1 MSSLLLY
8 DSSNTPYTFTPGEV
22 YFYKRDTLISDFGCD
37 WLRTRSSDY
46 GNNYNDG
53 TFSGALGN
61 TGWGGQP
68 ADITD
73 GIMYSVCRAGS
84 VSNFYNG
91 GISIKDMVQT
101 VAGGGTKTLYSQKDG
116 AGSQWTFDGT
126 ASGQYALSVTRA
138 GRTLS
143 ICGYDTG
150 DQYYVQMPYLC
161 RFVNETDFT
170 KSPYTGENIG
180 FYLLTSDGQPG
191 GLICCGAFSYGS
203 IVLIAEFEPDPG
215 DKGFRPTGA
224 YSTKNKPGIGGR
236 GSEPGERPRYKGD
249 PVTQPGAPDESQAS
263 AVGSGFINCYM
274 IDTANLQKV
283 GQCLYGST
291 LLGLLQSLSINPLD
305 FIISL
310 MVFPTKPDVGSA
322 ENIKLGGWLAAA
334 AGGAALGF
342 DATGNRLASEFK
354 VVDFGTLQIPENWGS
369 FLDYESTIE
378 LYLPF
383 IGTVSI
389 DVSECMGGSINV
401 QYTIDF
407 FTGMCVAN
415 VLCSKPAFVLPNGDV
430 IQNVEAQHAYQGNC
444 AIQIPLSAINYG
456 NMVGSLI
463 NACTQGITNPVAGM
477 INAGETALSG
487 GFRPSV
493 TSKGNIVANSGFCSV
508 LYPYIRITRP
518 ITTEPE
524 SFQEVLGYPS
534 YINTTL
540 GECEG
545 LCVCEDIDIKG
556 IVGATEEELSRIK
569 SLCSEGVYI

>member
-1 MSSLLLY
+1 MEIVLY
-8 DSSNTPYTFTPGEV
+8 Q
-22 YFYKRDTLISDFGCD
+22 
-37 WLRTRSSDY
+37 
-46 GNNYNDG
+46 
-53 TFSGALGN
+53 SGVGKYYPVVQLGDL
-61 TGWGGQP
+61 T
-68 ADITD
+68 
-73 GIMYSVCRAGS
+73 
-84 VSNFYNG
+84 NFE
-91 GISIKDMVQT
+91 
-101 VAGGGTKTLYSQKDG
+101 
-116 AGSQWTFDGT
+116 
-126 ASGQYALSVTRA
+126 SGY
-138 GRTLS
+138 
-143 ICGYDTG
+143 
-150 DQYYVQMPYLC
+150 
-161 RFVNETDFT
+161 
-170 KSPYTGENIG
+170 
-180 FYLLTSDGQPG
+180 PG
-191 GLICCGAFSYGS
+191 GLSQASGGTSWTAKQGTWNNRPADPLKSESILLDNMSGNYYPNPPSTAYSINIYHDSYAPSDMAWEFRIEAQSGGSPTVGINTWGSRNTQSYVWFAVGMLNMIQRFGFYIYNEDAGVWAFVYQPQNSDSLNEIWAEAETGAS
-203 IVLIAEFEPDPG
+203 PG
-215 DKGFRPTGA
+215 DKDFKPTGA
-224 YSTKNKPGIGGR
+224 YTDKNRPGIGGR
-236 GSEPGERPRYKGD
+236 GTEPGDRPRYKGD
-249 PVTQPGAPDESQAS
+249 PITQPGAPDESQAS

-310 MVFPTKPDVGSA
+310 MVFPTNPDVGSS

-369 FLDYESTIE
+369 FLDYESQIE

-487 GFRPSV
+487 GFRPTV

-518 ITTEPE
+518 ITAEPE

-545 LCVCEDIDIKG
+545 LCVCEDIDIEG
-556 IVGATEEELSRIK
+556 ITGATENELTRIK

>member
-1 MSSLLLY
+1 MEIVLY
-8 DSSNTPYTFTPGEV
+8 
-22 YFYKRDTLISDFGCD
+22 K
-37 WLRTRSSDY
+37 
-46 GNNYNDG
+46 
-53 TFSGALGN
+53 SGVGKYYPVVQLGDL
-61 TGWGGQP
+61 T
-68 ADITD
+68 
-73 GIMYSVCRAGS
+73 
-84 VSNFYNG
+84 NFE
-91 GISIKDMVQT
+91 
-101 VAGGGTKTLYSQKDG
+101 
-116 AGSQWTFDGT
+116 
-126 ASGQYALSVTRA
+126 SGY
-138 GRTLS
+138 
-143 ICGYDTG
+143 
-150 DQYYVQMPYLC
+150 
-161 RFVNETDFT
+161 
-170 KSPYTGENIG
+170 
-180 FYLLTSDGQPG
+180 PG
-191 GLICCGAFSYGS
+191 GLSQSSGGTSWAAKQGTWDNRPADPLKSESILLDNMSGIYYPNPPSTAYAINIYHESFAPSDMPWEFRIEAQSGGSPTVGLNTWGSRNTQSYVWFAVAMLNMIQRFGFYIYNEDARVWAFVYQPQNSDSLNEIWSEAETGAS
-203 IVLIAEFEPDPG
+203 PG
-215 DKGFRPTGA
+215 DKGFIPTGA
-224 YSTKNKPGIGGR
+224 YTNKNKPGIGGK
-236 GSEPGERPRYKGD
+236 GTDPGATPRYKGD

-263 AVGSGFINCYM
+263 AVGSGFINCYK
-274 IDTANLQKV
+274 IDTTNLQKV

-310 MVFPTKPDVGSA
+310 MVFPTNPDVGAA

-342 DATGNRLASEFK
+342 DASGNRLVSQFK

-369 FLDYESTIE
+369 FLDYESQIE

-518 ITTEPE
+518 ITAEPE

-545 LCVCEDIDIKG
+545 LCVCEDIDIEG
-556 IVGATEEELSRIK
+556 IVGATENELTRIK

>member
-1 MSSLLLY
+1 MEIVLY
-8 DSSNTPYTFTPGEV
+8 
-22 YFYKRDTLISDFGCD
+22 K
-37 WLRTRSSDY
+37 
-46 GNNYNDG
+46 
-53 TFSGALGN
+53 SGVGKYYPVVQLGDL
-61 TGWGGQP
+61 T
-68 ADITD
+68 
-73 GIMYSVCRAGS
+73 
-84 VSNFYNG
+84 NFE
-91 GISIKDMVQT
+91 
-101 VAGGGTKTLYSQKDG
+101 
-116 AGSQWTFDGT
+116 
-126 ASGQYALSVTRA
+126 SGY
-138 GRTLS
+138 
-143 ICGYDTG
+143 
-150 DQYYVQMPYLC
+150 
-161 RFVNETDFT
+161 
-170 KSPYTGENIG
+170 
-180 FYLLTSDGQPG
+180 PG
-191 GLICCGAFSYGS
+191 GLSQASGGTSWAAKQGTWDNKPADPLKSESILLDNMSGNYYPNPPSTAYGININQDSYAPADMPWEFRIEAQSGGNPTVGINTWGSRNTQSYVWFAVAMLNMIQRFGFYIYNEDARVWAFVYQPQNSDSLNEIWSEAETGAS
-203 IVLIAEFEPDPG
+203 PG
-215 DKGFRPTGA
+215 DKGFIPTGA
-224 YSTKNKPGIGGR
+224 YTNKNKPGIGGK
-236 GSEPGERPRYKGD
+236 GTDPGASPRYKGD

-263 AVGSGFINCYM
+263 AVGSGFINCYK
-274 IDTANLQKV
+274 IDTTNLQKV

-310 MVFPTKPDVGSA
+310 MVFPTNPDVGAA

-342 DATGNRLASEFK
+342 DATGNRLSSQFK

-369 FLDYESTIE
+369 FLDYESQIE

-518 ITTEPE
+518 ITAEPE

-545 LCVCEDIDIKG
+545 LCVCEDIDIEG
-556 IVGATEEELSRIK
+556 IVGATENELARIK

>member
-1 MSSLLLY
+1 MEIVLY
-8 DSSNTPYTFTPGEV
+8 Q
-22 YFYKRDTLISDFGCD
+22 
-37 WLRTRSSDY
+37 
-46 GNNYNDG
+46 
-53 TFSGALGN
+53 SGVGKYYPVVQLGDL
-61 TGWGGQP
+61 T
-68 ADITD
+68 
-73 GIMYSVCRAGS
+73 
-84 VSNFYNG
+84 NFE
-91 GISIKDMVQT
+91 
-101 VAGGGTKTLYSQKDG
+101 
-116 AGSQWTFDGT
+116 
-126 ASGQYALSVTRA
+126 SGY
-138 GRTLS
+138 
-143 ICGYDTG
+143 
-150 DQYYVQMPYLC
+150 
-161 RFVNETDFT
+161 
-170 KSPYTGENIG
+170 
-180 FYLLTSDGQPG
+180 PG
-191 GLICCGAFSYGS
+191 GLSQASGGTSWTAKQGTWNNRPADPLKSESILLDNMSGNYYPNPPSTAYSINIYHNSYAPSDMAWEFRIEAQSGGSPTVGINTWGSRNTQSYVWFAVGMLNMIQRFGFYIYNEDAGVWAFVYQPQNSDSLNEIWAEAETGAS
-203 IVLIAEFEPDPG
+203 PG
-215 DKGFRPTGA
+215 DKDFKPTGA
-224 YSTKNKPGIGGR
+224 YTDKNRPGIGGR
-236 GSEPGERPRYKGD
+236 GTEPGDRPRYKGD
-249 PVTQPGAPDESQAS
+249 PITQPGAPDESQAS

-274 IDTANLQKV
+274 IDTTNLQKV

-310 MVFPTKPDVGSA
+310 MVFPTKPDVGSS

-342 DATGNRLASEFK
+342 DAEGNRLASEFK

-369 FLDYESTIE
+369 FLDYESQIE

-415 VLCSKPAFVLPNGDV
+415 VLCSKPSFVLPNGDV
-430 IQNVEAQHAYQGNC
+430 IANVEAQHAYQGNC

-463 NACTQGITNPVAGM
+463 NACTQGITNPAMGM
-477 INAGETALSG
+477 INAAETALNG
-487 GFRPSV
+487 GFRPNVS
-493 TSKGNIVANSGFCSV
+493 SKGNIVANSGFCSV

-518 ITTEPE
+518 ITAEPE

-545 LCVCEDIDIKG
+545 LCVCEDIDIEG
-556 IVGATEEELSRIK
+556 IVGATENELTRIK

>member
-1 MSSLLLY
+1 MEIVLY
-8 DSSNTPYTFTPGEV
+8 QSGVGKYYPVVQLGDLTNFQSGYPGGLSQGSGGLSFASKQGTWSN
-22 YFYKRDTLISDFGCD
+22 R
-37 WLRTRSSDY
+37 
-46 GNNYNDG
+46 
-53 TFSGALGN
+53 
-61 TGWGGQP
+61 P
-68 ADITD
+68 ADPLKNESILLDNMSGNYYPNPPSTA
-73 GIMYSVCRAGS
+73 Y
-84 VSNFYNG
+84 
-91 GISIKDMVQT
+91 GISIYHESIVPATMPWEFRI
-101 VAGGGTKTLYSQKDG
+101 A
-116 AGSQWTFDGT
+116 
-126 ASGQYALSVTRA
+126 ALSGGSETMGLNTWGSR
-138 GRTLS
+138 
-143 ICGYDTG
+143 DT
-150 DQYYVQMPYLC
+150 QSYVWFAVAMLNMIQ
-161 RFVNETDFT
+161 RF
-170 KSPYTGENIG
+170 G
-180 FYLLTSDGQPG
+180 FYIYNEDAGVWAFVYQPQNSDS
-191 GLICCGAFSYGS
+191 LNEIWSEAETGAS
-203 IVLIAEFEPDPG
+203 PG
-215 DKGFRPTGA
+215 DKGFIPTGA
-224 YSTKNKPGIGGR
+224 YTNKNKPGIGGK
-236 GSEPGERPRYKGD
+236 GTDPGATPRYKGD

-263 AVGSGFINCYM
+263 AVGSGFINCYK
-274 IDTANLQKV
+274 IDTANLNKV

-310 MVFPTKPDVGSA
+310 MVFPTNPDVGAA

-342 DATGNRLASEFK
+342 DATGNRLASQFK

-369 FLDYESTIE
+369 FLDYESQIE

-430 IQNVEAQHAYQGNC
+430 IANVEAQHAYQGNC

-518 ITTEPE
+518 ITAEPE

-545 LCVCEDIDIKG
+545 LCVCEDIDIEG
-556 IVGATEEELSRIK
+556 ITGATENELSRIK

>member
-1 MSSLLLY
+1 MEIVLY
-8 DSSNTPYTFTPGEV
+8 
-22 YFYKRDTLISDFGCD
+22 K
-37 WLRTRSSDY
+37 
-46 GNNYNDG
+46 
-53 TFSGALGN
+53 SGVGKYYPVVQLGDL
-61 TGWGGQP
+61 T
-68 ADITD
+68 
-73 GIMYSVCRAGS
+73 
-84 VSNFYNG
+84 NFE
-91 GISIKDMVQT
+91 
-101 VAGGGTKTLYSQKDG
+101 
-116 AGSQWTFDGT
+116 
-126 ASGQYALSVTRA
+126 SGY
-138 GRTLS
+138 
-143 ICGYDTG
+143 
-150 DQYYVQMPYLC
+150 
-161 RFVNETDFT
+161 
-170 KSPYTGENIG
+170 
-180 FYLLTSDGQPG
+180 PG
-191 GLICCGAFSYGS
+191 GLSQASGGTSWAAKQGTWDNRPADPLKSESILLDNMSGIYYPNPPSTAYAINIYHESFAPSDMPWEFRIEAQSGGNPTVGFNTWGSRNTQSYVWFAVAMLNMIQRFGFYIYNEDARVWAFVYQPQNSDSLNEIWSEAETGAS
-203 IVLIAEFEPDPG
+203 PG
-215 DKGFRPTGA
+215 DKGFIPTGA
-224 YSTKNKPGIGGR
+224 YTNKNKPGIGGK
-236 GSEPGERPRYKGD
+236 GTDPGASPRYKGD

-263 AVGSGFINCYM
+263 AVGSGFINCYK
-274 IDTANLQKV
+274 INTTNLQKV

-310 MVFPTKPDVGSA
+310 MVFPTNPDVGAA

-342 DATGNRLASEFK
+342 DATGNRLTSQFK

-369 FLDYESTIE
+369 FLDYESQIE

-518 ITTEPE
+518 ITAEPE

-556 IVGATEEELSRIK
+556 ITGATENELSRIK

>member
-1 MSSLLLY
+1 MIQYFGLY
-8 DSSNTPYTFTPGEV
+8 
-22 YFYKRDTLISDFGCD
+22 
-37 WLRTRSSDY
+37 
-46 GNNYNDG
+46 
-53 TFSGALGN
+53 
-61 TGWGGQP
+61 
-68 ADITD
+68 
-73 GIMYSVCRAGS
+73 
-84 VSNFYNG
+84 
-91 GISIKDMVQT
+91 VQNE
-101 VAGGGTKTLYSQKDG
+101 VAGGWS
-116 AGSQWTFDGT
+116 
-126 ASGQYALSVTRA
+126 
-138 GRTLS
+138 
-143 ICGYDTG
+143 
-150 DQYYVQMPYLC
+150 
-161 RFVNETDFT
+161 FV
-170 KSPYTGENIG
+170 Y
-180 FYLLTSDGQPG
+180 QPG
-191 GLICCGAFSYGS
+191 PSDSLNMIWAQAETGAS
-203 IVLIAEFEPDPG
+203 PG
-215 DKGFRPTGA
+215 DKGFTPTGA
-224 YSTKNKPGIGGR
+224 YTTKNKPGIGGR
-236 GSEPGERPRYKGD
+236 GSEPGAKPRYKGD
-249 PVTQPGAPDESQAS
+249 PITQPGAPDESQAS

-310 MVFPTKPDVGSA
+310 MVFPTNPDVGSS

-369 FLDYESTIE
+369 FLDYESQIE

-463 NACTQGITNPVAGM
+463 NACTQGITNPAMGM
-477 INAGETALSG
+477 INAAETAFNG
-487 GFRPSV
+487 GFRPTV

-508 LYPYIRITRP
+508 LYPYVRITRP
-518 ITTEPE
+518 ITAEPE

-545 LCVCEDIDIKG
+545 LCVCEDIDIEG
-556 IVGATEEELSRIK
+556 ITGATENELTRIK

>member
-1 MSSLLLY
+1 MEIVLY
-8 DSSNTPYTFTPGEV
+8 QSGVGKYYPVVQLGDLTNFESGYPGG
-22 YFYKRDTLISDFGCD
+22 LSQASG
-37 WLRTRSSDY
+37 
-46 GNNYNDG
+46 G
-53 TFSGALGN
+53 TSWAAKQGTWDN
-61 TGWGGQP
+61 RP
-68 ADITD
+68 ADPLKSESILLDNMSGT
-73 GIMYSVCRAGS
+73 YYPNPPSTA
-84 VSNFYNG
+84 Y
-91 GISIKDMVQT
+91 GISIYHDSYAPSTMPWELRINALTGGSPT
-101 VAGGGTKTLYSQKDG
+101 VGFNTWGN
-116 AGSQWTFDGT
+116 
-126 ASGQYALSVTRA
+126 R
-138 GRTLS
+138 
-143 ICGYDTG
+143 DT
-150 DQYYVQMPYLC
+150 QSYVWFAVAMLNMIQ
-161 RFVNETDFT
+161 RF
-170 KSPYTGENIG
+170 G
-180 FYLLTSDGQPG
+180 FYIYNEDARVWAFVYQPQNSDS
-191 GLICCGAFSYGS
+191 LNEIWSEAETGAS
-203 IVLIAEFEPDPG
+203 PG
-215 DKGFRPTGA
+215 DKGFIPTGA
-224 YSTKNKPGIGGR
+224 YTNKNKPGIGGK
-236 GSEPGERPRYKGD
+236 GTDPGATPRYKGD

-263 AVGSGFINCYM
+263 AVGSGFINCYK
-274 IDTANLQKV
+274 IDTANLNKV

-310 MVFPTKPDVGSA
+310 MVFPTNPDVGAA
-322 ENIKLGGWLAAA
+322 ENIKLGGWLAAT

-342 DATGNRLASEFK
+342 DATGNRLSSQFK

-369 FLDYESTIE
+369 FLDYESQIE

-518 ITTEPE
+518 ITAEPE

-545 LCVCEDIDIKG
+545 LCVCEDIDIEG
-556 IVGATEEELSRIK
+556 ITGATENELSRIK

>member
-1 MSSLLLY
+1 MEIVLY
-8 DSSNTPYTFTPGEV
+8 
-22 YFYKRDTLISDFGCD
+22 K
-37 WLRTRSSDY
+37 
-46 GNNYNDG
+46 
-53 TFSGALGN
+53 SGVGKYYPVVQLGDL
-61 TGWGGQP
+61 T
-68 ADITD
+68 
-73 GIMYSVCRAGS
+73 
-84 VSNFYNG
+84 NFE
-91 GISIKDMVQT
+91 
-101 VAGGGTKTLYSQKDG
+101 
-116 AGSQWTFDGT
+116 
-126 ASGQYALSVTRA
+126 SGY
-138 GRTLS
+138 
-143 ICGYDTG
+143 
-150 DQYYVQMPYLC
+150 
-161 RFVNETDFT
+161 
-170 KSPYTGENIG
+170 
-180 FYLLTSDGQPG
+180 PG
-191 GLICCGAFSYGS
+191 GLSQASGGTSWAAKQGTWDNRPADPLKSESILLDNMSGIYYPNPPSTAYAINIYHESFAPSDMPWEFRIEAQSGGSPTVGLNTWGSRNTQSYVWFAVAMLNMIQRFGFYIYNEDARVWAFVYQPQNSDSLNEIWSEAETGAS
-203 IVLIAEFEPDPG
+203 PG
-215 DKGFRPTGA
+215 DKGFIPTGA
-224 YSTKNKPGIGGR
+224 YTNKNKPGIGGK
-236 GSEPGERPRYKGD
+236 GTDPGASPRYKGD

-263 AVGSGFINCYM
+263 AVGSGFINCYK
-274 IDTANLQKV
+274 IDTANLNKV

-310 MVFPTKPDVGSA
+310 MVFPTNPDVGAA

-342 DATGNRLASEFK
+342 DATGNRLASQFK

-369 FLDYESTIE
+369 FLDYESQIE

-518 ITTEPE
+518 ITAEPE

-545 LCVCEDIDIKG
+545 LCVCEDIDIEG
-556 IVGATEEELSRIK
+556 ITGATENELSRIK

>member
-1 MSSLLLY
+1 MEIVLY
-8 DSSNTPYTFTPGEV
+8 
-22 YFYKRDTLISDFGCD
+22 K
-37 WLRTRSSDY
+37 
-46 GNNYNDG
+46 
-53 TFSGALGN
+53 SGVGKYYPVVQLGDL
-61 TGWGGQP
+61 T
-68 ADITD
+68 
-73 GIMYSVCRAGS
+73 
-84 VSNFYNG
+84 NFE
-91 GISIKDMVQT
+91 
-101 VAGGGTKTLYSQKDG
+101 
-116 AGSQWTFDGT
+116 
-126 ASGQYALSVTRA
+126 SGY
-138 GRTLS
+138 
-143 ICGYDTG
+143 
-150 DQYYVQMPYLC
+150 
-161 RFVNETDFT
+161 
-170 KSPYTGENIG
+170 
-180 FYLLTSDGQPG
+180 PG
-191 GLICCGAFSYGS
+191 GLSQSSGGTSWAAKQGTWDNRPADPLKSESILLDNMSGIYYPDPPSTAYAINIYHESYAPSDMPWEFRIEAQSGGNPTVGINTWGSRNTQSYVWFAVAMLNMIQRFGFYIYNEDARVWAFIYQPQNSDSLNEIWSEAETGAS
-203 IVLIAEFEPDPG
+203 PG
-215 DKGFRPTGA
+215 DKGFIPTGA
-224 YSTKNKPGIGGR
+224 YTNKNKPGIGGK
-236 GSEPGERPRYKGD
+236 GTDPGATPRYKGD

-274 IDTANLQKV
+274 IDTSNLNKV

-342 DATGNRLASEFK
+342 DAEGNKLSSEFK

-369 FLDYESTIE
+369 FLDYESQIE

-493 TSKGNIVANSGFCSV
+493 TSKRNIVANSGFCSV

-518 ITTEPE
+518 ITAEPE

-545 LCVCEDIDIKG
+545 LCVCEDIDIEG
-556 IVGATEEELSRIK
+556 ITGATENELSRIK

>member
-1 MSSLLLY
+1 MEIVLY
-8 DSSNTPYTFTPGEV
+8 
-22 YFYKRDTLISDFGCD
+22 K
-37 WLRTRSSDY
+37 
-46 GNNYNDG
+46 
-53 TFSGALGN
+53 SGVGKYYPVVQLGDL
-61 TGWGGQP
+61 T
-68 ADITD
+68 
-73 GIMYSVCRAGS
+73 
-84 VSNFYNG
+84 NFE
-91 GISIKDMVQT
+91 
-101 VAGGGTKTLYSQKDG
+101 
-116 AGSQWTFDGT
+116 
-126 ASGQYALSVTRA
+126 SGY
-138 GRTLS
+138 
-143 ICGYDTG
+143 
-150 DQYYVQMPYLC
+150 
-161 RFVNETDFT
+161 
-170 KSPYTGENIG
+170 
-180 FYLLTSDGQPG
+180 PG
-191 GLICCGAFSYGS
+191 GLSQASGGTSWAAKQGTWDNRPADPLKSESILLDNMSGIYYPNPPSTAYAINIYHESFAPSDMPWEFRIEAQSGGSPTVGINTWGSRNTQSYVWFAVAMLNMIQRFGFYIYNEDARVWAFVYQPQNSDSLNEIWSEAETGAS
-203 IVLIAEFEPDPG
+203 PG
-215 DKGFRPTGA
+215 DKGFIPTGA
-224 YSTKNKPGIGGR
+224 YTNKNKPGIGGK
-236 GSEPGERPRYKGD
+236 GTDPGATPRYKGD

-263 AVGSGFINCYM
+263 AVGSGFINCYK

-310 MVFPTKPDVGSA
+310 MVFPTNPDVGA
-322 ENIKLGGWLAAA
+322 NENIKLGGWLAAA

-342 DATGNRLASEFK
+342 DASGNRLASQFK

-369 FLDYESTIE
+369 FLDYESQIE

-518 ITTEPE
+518 ITAEPE

-545 LCVCEDIDIKG
+545 LCVCEDIDIEG
-556 IVGATEEELSRIK
+556 IVGATENELTRIK

>member
-1 MSSLLLY
+1 MEIVLY
-8 DSSNTPYTFTPGEV
+8 
-22 YFYKRDTLISDFGCD
+22 K
-37 WLRTRSSDY
+37 
-46 GNNYNDG
+46 
-53 TFSGALGN
+53 SGVGKYYPVVQLGDL
-61 TGWGGQP
+61 T
-68 ADITD
+68 
-73 GIMYSVCRAGS
+73 
-84 VSNFYNG
+84 NFE
-91 GISIKDMVQT
+91 
-101 VAGGGTKTLYSQKDG
+101 
-116 AGSQWTFDGT
+116 
-126 ASGQYALSVTRA
+126 SGY
-138 GRTLS
+138 
-143 ICGYDTG
+143 
-150 DQYYVQMPYLC
+150 
-161 RFVNETDFT
+161 
-170 KSPYTGENIG
+170 
-180 FYLLTSDGQPG
+180 PG
-191 GLICCGAFSYGS
+191 GLSQASGGTSWAAKQGTWDNRPADPLKSESILLDNMSGNYYPNPPSTAYGINIYHDSYAPSDMAWEFKIEAQSGGSPTVGINNWGSRNTQSYVWFAVAMLNMIQRFGFYIYNEDARVWAFIYQPQNSDSLNEIWSEAETGAS
-203 IVLIAEFEPDPG
+203 PG
-215 DKGFRPTGA
+215 DKGFIPTGA
-224 YSTKNKPGIGGR
+224 YTNKKKPGIGGK
-236 GSEPGERPRYKGD
+236 GTDPGATPRYKGD

-263 AVGSGFINCYM
+263 AVGSGFINCYK
-274 IDTANLQKV
+274 IDTTNLQKV

-310 MVFPTKPDVGSA
+310 MVFPTNPDVGAS

-342 DATGNRLASEFK
+342 DASGNRLSSQFK

-369 FLDYESTIE
+369 FLDYESQIE

-518 ITTEPE
+518 ITAEPE
-524 SFQEVLGYPS
+524 SYQEVLGYPS

-545 LCVCEDIDIKG
+545 LCVCEDIDIEG
-556 IVGATEEELSRIK
+556 IVGATENELTRIK